1 VLLLALTT
9 AACAEVVKIYIG
21 NGTGFYVSREGHIVT
36 NQHVVSYCQ
45 RLSVTGVGG
54 TREASVIARDQVN
67 DLALL
72 KVATMNAPHG
82 SFSSQKTLLAT
93 GDRAVIIGFPGTQVT
108 PVVRESEIVRPEVP
122 GSAGKWLGLG
132 DVLEQGNSGGP
143 LLDTSGNI
151 IGVVSAKAML
161 LTYNKATHEEI
172 ERQNFGAAIAL
183 PVVEKFLQRNGVNY
197 HTADTD
203 VYLPTEHIA
212 ADAQEYIVKVQ
223 CEYKTEVR

>member
-1 VLLLALTT
+1 MSAP
-9 AACAEVVKIYIG
+9 ACATQIKIYIG

-36 NQHVVSYCQ
+36 NQHVVSYCK
-45 RLSVTGVGG
+45 RLTVTGAEG
-54 TREASVIARDQVN
+54 TREASVIARDQAN

-72 KVATMNAPHG
+72 KVAAMNAPFG
-82 SFSSQKTLLAT
+82 TFSSRKVSLAT
-93 GDRAVIIGFPGTQVT
+93 GDRAVIIGFPGAQMT
-108 PVVRESEIVRPEVP
+108 PVVRESEIIRPEVP
-122 GSAGKWLGLG
+122 GSDGKWLGLG

-183 PVVEKFLQRNGVNY
+183 PIVEKFLERNGVDY
-197 HTADTD
+197 QTADTD

-212 ADAQEYIVKVQ
+212 ADAREYIVKVQ
-223 CEYKTEVR
+223 CEYKTEIRN